1 MSSPPGSPTE
11 AGFES
16 HDTNLPTATSFL
28 VDGTTQ
34 DTLQNDR
41 DETSSTIDDDSSNLP
56 TTTSPVLNGTT
67 PDTLQNDRSD
77 TSSILDDDSSNL
89 PTTTNPL
96 LDDATSDTTLTDPEQ
111 ISPILSEVHDDTV
124 IVSSVKA
131 TGVQGVDLQDLAAAA
146 NLLRQLDFP
155 TTTSTRRVQPCNT
168 PETAAALPDTTSAWT
183 EQTWS
188 FSNLQ
193 PLHPSRAPYTQ
204 FPRQPRH
211 LTNGF
216 HDEDHSAIPTTPT
229 PRQGSLARIRVPQP
243 TTNGD
248 IDGYAPR
255 NNVQALRDLEN
266 AARLRRAAT
275 TTNNNL
281 RDLDV
286 AFPQVNGILP
296 ETAAP
301 AEADIATPHVSRRH
315 AINGLPHTPARPGSP
330 EATASPQPHSTH
342 RLRRVGRSS
351 SLRSLSLSPEP
362 ILPSPDRQRTGTPSP
377 PASDAGMDQ
386 DAAAEAATDAAL
398 EAFVER
404 LAAVAAGF
412 AAAPEPEPQ
421 QVDEVIDDW
430 RAPDDYMSDDEDE
443 EDDREGGAPLNL
455 DEFPVGDVVGARLRA
470 GFQALAAARHQVD
483 LLDGDDGDL
492 PAQGNRGAPAAVRAR
507 MELLLVE
514 ENFTGA
520 IRGLMEDLAFEREV
534 AGVARRGFEHF
545 QEEARRLTG
554 LLGRVRV
561 EAGAASDEAFA
572 YASHIFVMRMELA
585 VARRRL
591 RDAGL

>member
-11 AGFES
+11 AGSES
-16 HDTNLPTATSFL
+16 RADNLPTTTSPRL
-28 VDGTTQ
+28 NGISS
-34 DTLQNDR
+34 DTLDDR
-41 DETSSTIDDDSSNLP
+41 SHTSSAVDDGSSNLP
-56 TTTSPVLNGTT
+56 TTTPIANGT
-67 PDTLQNDRSD
+67 
-77 TSSILDDDSSNL
+77 SSG
-89 PTTTNPL
+89 
-96 LDDATSDTTLTDPEQ
+96 TTLTDPDGT
-111 ISPILSEVHDDTV
+111 SPTPSEVHDDTI
-124 IVSSVKA
+124 IVSSVKV
-131 TGVQGVDLQDLAAAA
+131 TGAQRFDFQDLAAAA

-155 TTTSTRRVQPCNT
+155 TPTSAESVQNHNINDTAETLPVTT
-168 PETAAALPDTTSAWT
+168 TAAWT

-188 FSNLQ
+188 FSNL
-193 PLHPSRAPYTQ
+193 PPVDPPRAPYTQ

-216 HDEDHSAIPTTPT
+216 HDEDDHSATPTTPT
-229 PRQGSLARIRVPQP
+229 PRQGSLAQSRVAQ
-243 TTNGD
+243 TLTNGD
-248 IDGYAPR
+248 ITFFQPR
-255 NNVQALRDLEN
+255 NNRQTLRDLEN
-266 AARLRRAAT
+266 AARLRRAAADI
-275 TTNNNL
+275 NDPL
-281 RDLDV
+281 RPLDV
-286 AFPQVNGILP
+286 AFPQVNGLLP
-296 ETAAP
+296 ETPAP
-301 AEADIATPHVSRRH
+301 AATDAPAPTTPPVSPRLPTVNGVSRLSSPVYN
-315 AINGLPHTPARPGSP
+315 ITGIPHTPARSGSP
-330 EATASPQPHSTH
+330 EATASPQLRSTP

-351 SLRSLSLSPEP
+351 SLRSLSLSSEP
-362 ILPSPDRQRTGTPSP
+362 ILRTPDRQTTGTPSP
-377 PASDAGMDQ
+377 PASEAGMDQ
-386 DAAAEAATDAAL
+386 DAAAEAAADAAL
-398 EAFVER
+398 EAYVER
-404 LAAVAAGF
+404 LAAVAA
-412 AAAPEPEPQ
+412 AWAEAPAEPEPQ

-443 EDDREGGAPLNL
+443 GEGGAPLNL